1 MKMYEE
7 MIIKIYKEKINYIQ
21 EYERGGM
28 TVIPPGAWPH
38 LEVPRQTNAEPQ
50 WNDIYNIAVLSW
62 SADVCVA
69 LHDTDVVSINQMQRA
84 GESPVYYYEDIVQQ
98 SVFSSW
104 LGAVHHHDSHR
115 LKYVARWENS
125 NEVCKRTWISYRG
138 WR

>member
-1 MKMYEE
+1 
-7 MIIKIYKEKINYIQ
+7 
-21 EYERGGM
+21 M

-84 GESPVYYYEDIVQQ
+84 GESLAYYYEKDCWDACEHVR
-98 SVFSSW
+98 
-104 LGAVHHHDSHR
+104 LGDVRSDAVHRWQH
-115 LKYVARWENS
+115 VTRWENCYWI
-125 NEVCKRTWISYRG
+125 CKGVGISYRG
-138 WR
+138 WWLLCCRLLRQMSWLS